1 MSEDL
6 LFELGTEEIPPSY
19 LDSIAKNFKEDIAN
33 SLDEARLDYED
44 IGLFHSPRRL
54 AVEVKGL
61 QEVQEDVVRTHRGP
75 SKEIGQDD
83 DGNLDIPAK
92 KFAEGHGATP
102 EDLYLEDTEAGTYFF
117 VEEKVEGKEAS
128 DLLKELLPAVVKNL
142 EQPEKMRWDDSDV
155 RFIRPI
161 RWIVCVLGEG
171 LVELS
176 VGNVSSSRFSRG
188 HRFHGSDSVEIG
200 RARDYEEKLEKN
212 YVIPDPEK
220 RRRLFIEQLEEKE
233 EEVSGKSAAD
243 EGFNEVLI
251 NSLEYPNAVLGSF
264 SDEFLEL
271 PDELLFKTLT
281 GEARL
286 MPLVDS
292 DGKPMAS
299 FVGFR
304 DGSEE
309 GIDEVKDGYE
319 SVIYA
324 RLRDSKFFFEHDREQ
339 PLESYVEELDE
350 VTFQKELGSI
360 RDKVER
366 IREISAELAGQVDG
380 LDGEL
385 LDRTVL
391 LSKADLV
398 TEVVDEFPSLEGTIG
413 AHYAELDG
421 EPEQVVKG
429 IAEHYRPRKSSD
441 DTPETDIGVAVSI
454 ADKLDTLFGSFLIGE
469 EPSGT
474 RDPYG
479 LRRKTDGIVRTIIE
493 AELDIKLGEILK
505 AAKELYDLRG
515 RDEAGEKLFDYFVER
530 IGQVLEL
537 NYGIPYDVV
546 DAVNLGKGLK
556 IYEEYL
562 RATALSGFKRS
573 RRMKDLVD
581 SFTRVV
587 NITEDSH
594 LEGFDPD
601 LFELEE
607 EKRLW
612 KELADKEEE
621 FEDLLDQKDYDRL
634 IEELLS
640 LKKPLDDY
648 FDNVMVMADEDRVRE
663 NRLGFLNHLK
673 EFFFQVGDLSR
684 IVTE

>member
-1 MSEDL
+1 MSKDL
-6 LFELGTEEIPPSY
+6 LFELGTEEIPPSF
-19 LDSIAKNFKEDIAN
+19 LESIAKNFKEDIAD
-33 SLDEARLDYED
+33 SLSEVRLDWD
-44 IGLFHSPRRL
+44 GIKLFDTHRRL
-54 AVEVKGL
+54 AVEVNGL
-61 QEVQEDVVRTHRGP
+61 QEVEEDVVKTHRGP
-75 SKEIGQDD
+75 SEEVGKDEE
-83 DGNLDIPAK
+83 GNLDIPARR
-92 KFAEGHGATP
+92 FAEGHGADP
-102 EDLYLEDTEAGTYFF
+102 QDLYLEETEEGTYFF
-117 VEEKVEGKEAS
+117 VEEKVEGKKAR
-128 DLLKELLPAVVKNL
+128 ELLPNLLPGVVKNL

-155 RFIRPI
+155 SFIRPI
-161 RWIVCVLGEG
+161 RWVVCVLGEE
-171 LVELS
+171 LVDLT
-176 VGNVSSSRFSRG
+176 VGKVSASRFSRG

-200 RARDYEEKLEKN
+200 RPRDYEEKLEEN

-220 RRRLFIEQLEEKE
+220 RRNLFMEQLEEKE

-243 EGFNEVLI
+243 EGFHEVLI
-251 NSLEYPNAVLGSF
+251 NSLEYPNPVLGSF

-286 MPLVDS
+286 IPLVDS
-292 DGKPMAS
+292 DGDPMAS

-304 DGSEE
+304 DGAEE
-309 GIDEVKDGYE
+309 GIEEVKEGYE

-324 RLRDSKFFFEHDREQ
+324 RLRDSKFFFEHDRER
-339 PLESYVEELDE
+339 PLESYIEELEE
-350 VTFQKELGSI
+350 VTFQKQLGSI
-360 RDKVER
+360 RDKVDR
-366 IREISAELAGQVDG
+366 MREIAANTATKMDELDE
-380 LDGEL
+380 DL
-385 LDRTVL
+385 LDRAVL

-421 EPEQVVKG
+421 ESRQVVRG
-429 IAEHYRPRKSSD
+429 IDEHYRPRKTSD
-441 DTPETDIGVAVSI
+441 DPPETDIGAVISI
-454 ADKLDTLFGSFLIGE
+454 SDKLDTLFGSFLIGE

-479 LRRKTDGIVRTIIE
+479 LRRKADGVIRTIIE
-493 AELDIKLGEILK
+493 SELDTDLATVLEFVGN
-505 AAKELYDLRG
+505 LYDLEG
-515 RDEAGEKLFDYFVER
+515 REEAEDKLFDYFVER

-546 DAVNLGKGLK
+546 NAVNLGASLK
-556 IYEEYL
+556 VHEVYL
-562 RATALSGFKRS
+562 RATALSEFKES

-587 NITEDSH
+587 NITEDSDI
-594 LEGFDPD
+594 EGFDPD
-601 LFELEE
+601 LFESNE
-607 EKRLW
+607 EKHLW
-612 KELADKEEE
+612 KELADREEK
-621 FEDLLDQKDYDRL
+621 FENLLDRKDYDRL

-648 FDNVMVMADEDRVRE
+648 FDNVMVMADEERIRQ

-673 EFFFQVGDLSR
+673 KLFFQVGDLSR

>member
-1 MSEDL
+1 
-6 LFELGTEEIPPSY
+6 
-19 LDSIAKNFKEDIAN
+19 
-33 SLDEARLDYED
+33 
-44 IGLFHSPRRL
+44 
-54 AVEVKGL
+54 
-61 QEVQEDVVRTHRGP
+61 
-75 SKEIGQDD
+75 
-83 DGNLDIPAK
+83 
-92 KFAEGHGATP
+92 
-102 EDLYLEDTEAGTYFF
+102 
-117 VEEKVEGKEAS
+117 
-128 DLLKELLPAVVKNL
+128 
-142 EQPEKMRWDDSDV
+142 
-155 RFIRPI
+155 
-161 RWIVCVLGEG
+161 
-171 LVELS
+171 
-176 VGNVSSSRFSRG
+176 
-188 HRFHGSDSVEIG
+188 
-200 RARDYEEKLEKN
+200 
-212 YVIPDPEK
+212 
-220 RRRLFIEQLEEKE
+220 
-233 EEVSGKSAAD
+233 
-243 EGFNEVLI
+243 
-251 NSLEYPNAVLGSF
+251 
-264 SDEFLEL
+264 
-271 PDELLFKTLT
+271 
-281 GEARL
+281 

-292 DGKPMAS
+292 EGNPMAS

-309 GIDEVKDGYE
+309 GIDEVKNGYE

-366 IREISAELAGQVDG
+366 MREISAELAGKVDG
-380 LDGEL
+380 LDEEL
-385 LDRTVL
+385 LDRAVL

-413 AHYAELDG
+413 AHYAELDD

-441 DTPETDIGVAVSI
+441 STPDTDIGVAVSI
-454 ADKLDTLFGSFLIGE
+454 ADKLDTLFGSFIIGE

-479 LRRKTDGIVRTIIE
+479 LRRKTDGVVRTIIE
-493 AELDIKLGEILK
+493 AELDTDLAEILK
-505 AAKELYDLRG
+505 AVKGLYNLEG
-515 RDEAGEKLFDYFVER
+515 RDEAEEKLFSYFVKR

-556 IYEEYL
+556 IYEVYL
-562 RATALSGFKRS
+562 RATALTGFKKS

-587 NITEDSH
+587 NITEDSD

-601 LFELEE
+601 LFELNE
-607 EKRLW
+607 EKHLW
-612 KELADKEEE
+612 KELADREEE
-621 FEDLLDQKDYDRL
+621 FENLLDQKDYDRL

-640 LKKPLDDY
+640 LKGPLDDY
-648 FDNVMVMADEDRVRE
+648 FDNVMVMAEEDRVRE
-663 NRLGFLNHLK
+663 NRLGFLNYLK
-673 EFFFQVGDLSR
+673 DFFFQVGDLSR

>member
-19 LDSIAKNFKEDIAN
+19 LDSIAENFKEDIAN
-33 SLDEARLDYED
+33 SLNEARLAYDD
-44 IGLFHSPRRL
+44 IKLFHSPRRL
-54 AVEVKGL
+54 AVEVRGL

-102 EDLYLEDTEAGTYFF
+102 EDLYLKETQEGVYFF
-117 VEEKVEGKEAS
+117 VEEKVEGKRAS
-128 DLLKELLPAVVKNL
+128 EILKELLPAVVKNL

-161 RWIVCVLGEG
+161 RWVVCILGED
-171 LVELS
+171 LVEIT

-200 RARDYEEKLEKN
+200 RASEYEEKLEKN

-220 RRRLFIEQLEEKE
+220 REEIFKEQLENKEKE
-233 EEVSGKSAAD
+233 ASGKNAAD
-243 EGFNEVLI
+243 ESFNEVLV

-292 DGKPMAS
+292 DGNPMAS

-309 GIDEVKDGYE
+309 GIDEVKNGYE

-339 PLESYVEELDE
+339 PLESFVGELDE

-366 IREISAELAGQVDG
+366 IREISAELAGKVNG
-380 LDGEL
+380 LDEEL

-421 EPEQVVKG
+421 EPDQVVRG

-441 DTPETDIGVAVSI
+441 EAPETDIGVAVSI

-493 AELDIKLGEILK
+493 AEMDIDLAEILK
-505 AAKELYDLRG
+505 AAKGLYDLEG
-515 RDEAGEKLFDYFVER
+515 RDEAEEKLFDYFVER

-556 IYEEYL
+556 IYEVYL
-562 RATALSGFKRS
+562 RATALSGFKQS

-587 NITEDSH
+587 NITEDSN

-601 LFELEE
+601 LFKLNE
-607 EKRLW
+607 EKNLW
-612 KELADKEEE
+612 NELADREEE
-621 FEDLLDQKDYDRL
+621 FDELLDQKNYDRL

-663 NRLGFLNHLK
+663 NRLGFLNYLK